1 MDISM
6 MIGDVKF
13 NYRVGLFIEKDDKIL
28 IECSNIVNF
37 SVLPGGRVKTLEN
50 SVSAI
55 KREIKEEMCVD
66 ISDSILESKALIQS
80 FFLLNNIKYH
90 ELFFVYKLKLAED
103 DNRFDNI
110 IKNLDSDSNYYKWIE
125 KNKLKENNLLPNALN
140 DIIDVSVFKIIF
152 LDELIYN

>member
-55 KREIKEEMCVD
+55 KREIKEEMGVD